1 MRVFVTGASG
11 HIGSALIPEL
21 RSAGHQVAGLARSD
35 ASAAKLE
42 DLGAEPYRG
51 DLTDPEGL
59 KNAAAEAD
67 GVIHLAFRHDLV
79 YAGDMAGAQVVDD
92 AAVAAMGS
100 ALAGSGK
107 PFVSVGGTLL
117 LAFAGITGR
126 PGTEEDFVPDGPMVG
141 RENNVIAWADKGV
154 RAAVVRCAPIVHSEL
169 DKEGFTPALI
179 GIARRTGVAG
189 YIGDGQNRWPAVNT
203 YDAASAF
210 RLALESAEPGTRW
223 HAAAEGGIPFKE
235 FAEAIGRGLGVPT
248 KSFTPDEAGAQFAFL
263 AGLAGADDLV
273 SSEITRKQLGWNP
286 THPGLIA
293 DIDAGH
299 YFA

>member
-1 MRVFVTGASG
+1 VRVFVTGASG
-11 HIGSALIPEL
+11 HIGSALVPEL
-21 RSAGHQVAGLARSD
+21 LSNGHQVVGLARSD
-35 ASAAKLE
+35 GSAAKLE
-42 DLGAEPYRG
+42 GLGAEPYRG
-51 DLTDPEGL
+51 DLTDPGGL
-59 KNAAAEAD
+59 GNAVAEAD

-79 YAGDMAGAQVVDD
+79 YAGDMAGAQAVDD
-92 AAVAAMGS
+92 VVVATIGS
-100 ALAGSGK
+100 ALEGSGK

-126 PGTEEDFVPDGPMVG
+126 AGTEEDIVPGGPMAG

-154 RAAVVRCAPIVHSEL
+154 RAAVVRCAPVVHSEL
-169 DKEGFTPALI
+169 DKEGFTPVLI
-179 GIARRTGVAG
+179 GIARRAGVAG
-189 YIGDGQNRWPAVNT
+189 YMGDGQNRWPAVNT

-223 HAAAEGGIPFKE
+223 HAAAEGGVAFKE
-235 FAEAIGRGLGVPT
+235 FAEAIGRGLGVPA
-248 KSFTPDEAGAQFAFL
+248 KSFTPDEAAAQFAFL
-263 AGLAGADDLV
+263 AGLAGADNLV
-273 SSEITRKQLGWNP
+273 SSEITRERLGWNP